1 MNTQTHIPP
10 TVTETEA
17 EAIELSL
24 RTDYTY
30 ARPEYPKGW
39 IVDRSME
46 LLPIIYMLDRIEDAE
61 QFEFDW
67 RDICEC
73 LVADPTYGEAE
84 LVGQL
89 LD

>member
-30 ARPEYPKGW
+30 ARPEYQG
-39 IVDRSME
+39 
-46 LLPIIYMLDRIEDAE
+46 LDCRP
-61 QFEFDW
+61 
-67 RDICEC
+67 
-73 LVADPTYGEAE
+73 LYGVAPNYLYARPYRGR
-84 LVGQL
+84 
-89 LD
+89 

>member
-1 MNTQTHIPP
+1 
-10 TVTETEA
+10 
-17 EAIELSL
+17 
-24 RTDYTY
+24 
-30 ARPEYPKGW
+30 
-39 IVDRSME
+39 ME

>member
-24 RTDYTY
+24 RADYT
-30 ARPEYPKGW
+30 RPEYPKGW

-46 LLPIIYMLDRIEDAE
+46 LLPVLYMLDRIEDAE
-61 QFEFDW
+61 QLEFDW
-67 RDICEC
+67 RDICEN

-84 LVGQL
+84 LEGQL
-89 LD
+89 ID